1 MLIGSGKMA
10 EMSEDKYMY
19 IHIYT
24 YGQDGS
30 HQTQATRIHGDGVV
44 LEILQQFK
52 VSLCVV
58 GTKHS

>member
-1 MLIGSGKMA
+1 MA

-30 HQTQATRIHGDGVV
+30 HQTKATRIHGDGVV